1 MDKIT
6 EYIKSFKLPEF
17 KLPEFK
23 RPELRAPSAA
33 ISVTR
38 KVDQSQYTDT
48 MPSYPGRTLVV
59 HVATRGLQLGS
70 IVGLIL
76 TPLLAW
82 RRKSALATVWRGFVP
97 KAAIV
102 GSVVSSSIVYYKDTT
117 GALDIA
123 GVDDRA
129 YRIAH
134 NEGQVKVD
142 RYSLIGGAAG
152 AVTGVIV
159 GGAMLPLACTGVALG
174 VAAYGAEKKYKTSK
188 DSEVV

>member
-1 MDKIT
+1 MEKIT
-6 EYIKSFKLPEF
+6 EFFKSKIPEF
-17 KLPEFK
+17 KLQP
-23 RPELRAPSAA
+23 PTAA
-33 ISVTR
+33 IDVCR
-38 KVDQSQYTDT
+38 KVDQSQYSDT
-48 MPSYPGRTLVV
+48 MPTYPARTLVV
-59 HVATRGLQLGS
+59 HVATKGLQLGS
-70 IVGLIL
+70 IVGLVL

-102 GSVVSSSIVYYKDTT
+102 GSTVTTSMVYSMDMRGK
-117 GALDIA
+117 LDIA

-142 RYSLIGGAAG
+142 RYSLIGGATG

-159 GGAMLPLACTGVALG
+159 GGATLPLVCSGIALG
-174 VAAYGAEKKYKTSK
+174 VVAYGAEKKYKASVE
-188 DSEVV
+188 SEVV